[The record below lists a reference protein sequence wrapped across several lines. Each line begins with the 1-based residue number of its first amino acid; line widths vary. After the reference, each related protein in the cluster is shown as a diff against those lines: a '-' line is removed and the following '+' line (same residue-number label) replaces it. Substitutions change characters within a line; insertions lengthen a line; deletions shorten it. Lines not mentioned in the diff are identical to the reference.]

1 MGKIICAVAA
11 HVSSVNSGI
20 EASTEVAARCL
31 GGRSLGQLFV
41 FHSTV
46 SVDSRYQGM
55 KRAFGDDTEIFRVVG
70 SNPPKELDDND
81 YDKIVSTTLAAA
93 KAVSGSLT
101 TSGPT
106 APSKNDTSS
115 NSGPTPASPAAAAT
129 SPTPDSS
136 EQPIAEELNPYLCL
150 HANFPII
157 KWGRGVHPWSVT
169 IIYTIIALGSMVGVM
184 LLRWCWRAGT
194 PGIPEL
200 LYIVNFIII
209 SGFTFIMLDVKRQVC
224 YVTVAESD
232 LSERGRIVF
241 RELKE
246 FAKEGFPEE
255 SAIEESLMDLKH
267 GQVRI
272 DDSGLH
278 VPVMAVRNTIA
289 DELASWLTLLNE
301 LPGALMLAGLFCL
314 PDDHINWG
322 VAYGVAASVQSRLQ
336 RAVAERYIQDA
347 HTRGVFWFKREDAY
361 QYAVHDKNYP
371 LDTDS
376 KSVISKSGLRGLLV
390 FWQYSSIC
398 GTRRG
403 KRCRSISIRRG
414 VFRGRLFLLCRCP
427 CFLVN
432 NFACELN

>member
-1 MGKIICAVAA
+1 MDNITVGKIICAVAA
-11 HVSSVNSGI
+11 HVSSVNCGI
-20 EASTEVAARCL
+20 DASTEVAARCL

-55 KRAFGDDTEIFRVVG
+55 RRAFGSDTEIFRVVG
-70 SNPPKELDDND
+70 SNPPKELDADE
-81 YDKIVSTTLAAA
+81 YDKIVSTTLTAA
-93 KAVSGSLT
+93 KAVSGALT

-106 APSKNDTSS
+106 TTTSATTTS
-115 NSGPTPASPAAAAT
+115 NTPGAAAAASST
-129 SPTPDSS
+129 SDSS

-157 KWGRGVHPWSVT
+157 KWGRGVYSWLVT
-169 IIYTIIALGSMVGVM
+169 VIYTTIALGSVIGVM

-194 PGIPEL
+194 PGVPEL
-200 LYIVNFIII
+200 LYGVNFILI

-224 YVTVAESD
+224 YITIAESD
-232 LSERGRIVF
+232 LTERGRSVF

-246 FAKEGFPEE
+246 FAREGFPPE
-255 SAIEESLMDLKH
+255 SAIEESLGDLKH

-272 DDSGLH
+272 DASGLH

-301 LPGALMLAGLFCL
+301 LPGVLMLAGLFCL

-322 VAYGVAASVQSRLQ
+322 VAYGVAASIQSRLQ

-347 HTRGVFWFKREDAY
+347 HTRGVFWFKRIDGHEY
-361 QYAVHDKNYP
+361 MVHDKNYP

-376 KSVISKSGLRGLLV
+376 KSCSAESGLRGLLV
-390 FWQYSSIC
+390 AVFQHVRDTPW
-398 GTRRG
+398 
-403 KRCRSISIRRG
+403 KKVPKHKHKRG
-414 VFRGRLFLLCRCP
+414 VP
-427 CFLVN
+427 W
-432 NFACELN
+432 